1 MINVVFTILYYIL
14 GIRLVLRGKVHVE
27 WRVTKAGERRT
38 VRDDEYYI
46 DEKKVIWGK
55 GMYYSMSLMTID
67 LK

>member
-1 MINVVFTILYYIL
+1 
-14 GIRLVLRGKVHVE
+14 VHVE